1 MKLKRL
7 LAFAVSAAMMISM
20 NPVFV
25 LAEETEPVETTAES
39 TQPEEKET
47 SEPSENKPAETEK
60 LEPEETEPK
69 ETLPEESDDK
79 TPVKESKETG
89 EETEEKTPSRSESI
103 TEKPDAAG
111 AEENITWSLKNGT
124 LTVSGKGNMPDWSYS
139 KRPGWYDNRDLIT
152 KVVVAKGL
160 KTVGDC
166 AFENCESIKSVS
178 LPSGITKIGKNAFYL
193 CYKAETINIPSS
205 VTDIGDCAFNACNSL
220 KSIVLPSGL
229 KTIGEG
235 AFAACDTVT
244 GLTIPGSVKDIK
256 AYAFNECMGLKTLKI
271 SSGVQTIEQNAFS
284 GCEELVSVT
293 IPGTVKTID
302 YLAFGQCYKLKN
314 VSIGYGVE
322 TIGDYVFSNT
332 GLETLT
338 IPDSVRS
345 LGKEILASCPSL
357 RQINVTE
364 ELHLNSPSAWYS
376 VSDTVVFNHLKPNP
390 MTVKGKTAKVKYRKL
405 RKKTRTVSAS
415 KVLKFSSGTGPYLYV
430 KVSGKKKITINKNTG
445 KVTVKKKLKRGTYKI
460 KVKVMSTGNAT
471 YKSSGWKTVTFKI
484 KVK

>member
-1 MKLKRL
+1 MKFKRL
-7 LAFAVSAAMMISM
+7 LALAVIAAMITGMTPSV
-20 NPVFV
+20 VF
-25 LAEETEPVETTAES
+25 AEETNTAPDETTVES
-39 TQPEEKET
+39 SEPEEEET
-47 SEPSENKPAETEK
+47 SKSAEESK
-60 LEPEETEPK
+60 VEPEETVPQK
-69 ETLPEESDDK
+69 SKPEDK
-79 TPVKESKETG
+79 TPAEAGEDAKE
-89 EETEEKTPSRSESI
+89 EETEEKVPSRSERVKAKYDASG
-103 TEKPDAAG
+103 TED
-111 AEENITWSLKNGT
+111 NITWNLENGT
-124 LTVSGKGNMPDWSYS
+124 LTVSGKGNMPDWNNS
-139 KRPGWYDNRDLIT
+139 KRPGWYDSRDSIT
-152 KVVVAKGL
+152 KVVVGKGL
-160 KTVGDC
+160 TTVGEC

-193 CYKAETINIPSS
+193 CFKAETINIPCS
-205 VTDIGDCAFNACNSL
+205 VTDIGDSAFNACNSL

-229 KTIGEG
+229 KTIGEA

-271 SSGVQTIEQNAFS
+271 FSGVQTIGQNAFS

-302 YLAFGQCYKLKN
+302 YLAFGDCYKLKN

-322 TIGDYVFSNT
+322 TIGNYVFSDT

-338 IPDSVRS
+338 IPDSVTS
-345 LGKEILASCPSL
+345 LGKEILASCTSL

-364 ELHLNSPSAWYS
+364 ELHLNFPSAWGS
-376 VSDTVVFNHLKPNP
+376 VSDTVIFNHLKPNP

-430 KVSGKKKITINKNTG
+430 KVSGKKKITINKTTG
-445 KVTVKKKLKRGTYKI
+445 KVTVKKKLRRGTYKI
-460 KVKVMSTGNAT
+460 KVKVMSVGNAN
-471 YKSSGWKTVTFKI
+471 YKSTGWKTVTFKI
-484 KVK
+484 NVR